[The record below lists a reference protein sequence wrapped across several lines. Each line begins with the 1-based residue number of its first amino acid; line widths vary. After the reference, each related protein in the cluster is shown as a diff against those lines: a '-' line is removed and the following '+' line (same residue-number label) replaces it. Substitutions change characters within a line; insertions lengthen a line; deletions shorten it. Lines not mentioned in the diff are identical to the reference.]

1 MGPCGMRTDQI
12 AGEVDC
18 GTNLVTFWGY
28 QISAQQI
35 RQVGDVMVHGTC
47 RTFKK
52 YHDYFV

>member
-12 AGEVDC
+12 AGEVEC

-35 RQVGDVMVHGTC
+35 RQVGDVMVH
-47 RTFKK
+47 
-52 YHDYFV
+52 